1 MGGRTL
7 DSSILIPCLQ
17 FVSAVS
23 CLGSEEKQLTFTSS
37 GEQATLC
44 DLNYNELKHQKDNF
58 EQFEIR
64 SAVDIVLVYLVS
76 VGVGSVDVL
85 RVDISEDGHGRGAGA
100 GAGPRCRRRVE
111 IEELW
116 VGPSRRTA
124 SYHEHRQD
132 LQTNETP
139 RDNIFAIH

>member
-17 FVSAVS
+17 FVSPIS

-76 VGVGSVDVL
+76 VGVGSVDILV
-85 RVDISEDGHGRGAGA
+85 VNISKNGHRCGGGGGELGGGPGRKA
-100 GAGPRCRRRVE
+100 
-111 IEELW
+111 
-116 VGPSRRTA
+116 A
-124 SYHEHRQD
+124 SYQQYRQD
-132 LQTNETP
+132 LKP
-139 RDNIFAIH
+139 